1 MQSALTTSPVAAP
14 KTRIVHVV
22 GALASVNA
30 ITAAA
35 GFITG
40 PLQARALGAAGR
52 GDLVAILVPLT
63 FTAFVL
69 SLSLGAYASRETAR
83 GMPVRDVVGSL
94 GGILISIGV
103 VGGTVGFLLADEIAG
118 GRSTVETFL
127 KIGFALMPLSLFVGL
142 VYSLLAGLQAW
153 RQLAVARLIPVVV
166 GVGGIVTLYL
176 TGELSVATA
185 AAVTLTG
192 SFASCIPVISVLR
205 GQGRPHFKRRV
216 AREGFVFGVKTWMG
230 NLAAMANQRLDQLV
244 MIPAVPPRELGLYA
258 VAVTLAGVANI
269 LTGALAPPLLT
280 RVAQGD
286 RALVPRALRV
296 VLGIVSVANVALG
309 ALTPLLLPLVFGS
322 EFEDAVDM
330 ALVLLLAAIPSAGV
344 LVLMTALVAAGR
356 PGMTSIGELL
366 ALAVTGVGLLFVLE
380 PLGGLGA
387 ALVSLAA
394 YSANFGL
401 QLIVARRSFG
411 GSMQEYVVPRMEDA
425 RWLYRRLLRDFRF
438 TRR

>member
-1 MQSALTTSPVAAP
+1 MSSVAP
-14 KTRIVHVV
+14 PRTRIVRVV

-30 ITAAA
+30 VTAAA
-35 GFITG
+35 ALITG

-52 GDLVAILVPLT
+52 GDLAAILVPLT
-63 FTAFVL
+63 LAAFVL
-69 SLSLGAYASRETAR
+69 GLSLGAYASRETAR
-83 GMPVRDVVGSL
+83 GMPVRDLVGSL
-94 GGILISIGV
+94 GGMLISIGA
-103 VGGTVGFLLADEIAG
+103 VGGMVGFFLADELAG
-118 GRSTVETFL
+118 GRATVETFL

-142 VYSLLAGLQAW
+142 VYSLLAGLEAW

-176 TGELSVATA
+176 TAELTVATA

-192 SFASCIPVISVLR
+192 SLVSCVPVISVLR
-205 GQGRPHFKRRV
+205 GQGWPRFRRRV

-230 NLAAMANQRLDQLV
+230 NLAAMANHRLDQLI

-286 RALVPRALRV
+286 LALVPRAVRV
-296 VLGIVSVANVALG
+296 VLGVVTVANLALG
-309 ALTPLLLPLVFGS
+309 AVTPLLLPLVFGS
-322 EFEDAVDM
+322 EFADAVDM

-366 ALAVTGVGLLFVLE
+366 AVLITGAGLLLVLE

-401 QLIVARRSFG
+401 QLIFARRIFG
-411 GSMQEYVVPRMEDA
+411 GRLRDYVVPRMEDA
-425 RWLYRRLLRDFRF
+425 RGLFGRFGRDFRL
-438 TRR
+438 RRR